1 MRLISFGD
9 CPRFRRKKRVKPNC
23 DAIGRKVDVTFQKCV
38 VEKTQAETLG
48 YFFSMEM
55 AAIPYRRYMPLL
67 AKLKH

>member
-1 MRLISFGD
+1 LE
-9 CPRFRRKKRVKPNC
+9 RKKRETPNC
-23 DAIGRKVDVTFQKCV
+23 NAVSRQVDVTFQKCV